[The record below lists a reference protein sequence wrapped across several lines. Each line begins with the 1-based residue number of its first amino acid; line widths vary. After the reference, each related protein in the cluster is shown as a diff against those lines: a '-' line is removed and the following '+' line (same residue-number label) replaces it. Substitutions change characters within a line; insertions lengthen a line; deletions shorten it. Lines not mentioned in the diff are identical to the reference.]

1 MNDKFYQVRTTLVMQ
16 AFPWIDVAAVL
27 WFIALWVG
35 YTLFAKRKAR
45 TVSCLSFELRRKR
58 TDWMRQMLTRDNKMA
73 DVALISTLE
82 RNVSFFASSSM
93 LILAGLLTAIA
104 SSDKIAQVLMQVM
117 PWLDHVDGLM
127 QFKLLFLGLIYVFT
141 FFQFTWSLRQYGFGG
156 VLIGAAPEGRD
167 LPEAELQLYANR
179 AAKVIDQAAHSF
191 NYGLRAIYF
200 SLAALAW
207 FINVWLFML
216 ATVIVLLVMKHRE
229 FHSKALK
236 ALQ

>member
-1 MNDKFYQVRTTLVMQ
+1 MQVG
-16 AFPWIDVAAVL
+16 FPWIDLVAVL
-27 WFIALWVG
+27 WFLSAWIG
-35 YTLFAKRKAR
+35 YTLVAKRKAR

-104 SSDKIAQVLMQVM
+104 SSDKIAQVLLQVM
-117 PWLDHVDGLM
+117 PWLDHTDGLL

-156 VLIGAAPEGRD
+156 VLIGAAPDGKD
-167 LPEAELQLYANR
+167 LADAEVQLYANR

-207 FINVWLFML
+207 FINVWLFMVS
-216 ATVIVLLVMKHRE
+216 TVIVLLVMKHRE

-236 ALQ
+236 ALQEV

>member
-1 MNDKFYQVRTTLVMQ
+1 MQ
-16 AFPWIDVAAVL
+16 NAFPWIDMVAVL
-27 WFIALWVG
+27 WFLALWVG

-104 SSDKIAQVLMQVM
+104 SSDKIAQVLLQVM
-117 PWLDHVDGLM
+117 PWLDHTDGLL

-156 VLIGAAPEGRD
+156 VLIGAAPDGKD
-167 LPEAELQLYANR
+167 LADAEVQLYANR

-207 FINVWLFML
+207 FINVWLFMVS
-216 ATVIVLLVMKHRE
+216 TVIVLLVMKHRE

-236 ALQ
+236 ALQEV

>member
-1 MNDKFYQVRTTLVMQ
+1 MQ
-16 AFPWIDVAAVL
+16 NAFPWLDLLAVL
-27 WFIALWVG
+27 WFLLLWVG

-104 SSDKIAQVLMQVM
+104 SSDKIAQVLLQVM
-117 PWLDHVDGLM
+117 PWLDHTDGLL

-156 VLIGAAPEGRD
+156 VLIGAAPDGKH
-167 LPEAELQLYANR
+167 LSEAEVQLYANR

-216 ATVIVLLVMKHRE
+216 STVIVLLVMKHRE

-236 ALQ
+236 ALQEV

>member
-1 MNDKFYQVRTTLVMQ
+1 MQ
-16 AFPWIDVAAVL
+16 EFPWIDVVAVL

-117 PWLDHVDGLM
+117 PWLDQVDGLM

-156 VLIGAAPEGRD
+156 VLIGAAPEGHN
-167 LPEAELQLYANR
+167 LPEDELQLYANR

-236 ALQ
+236 ALQEV